1 MDKDMRAEITAIW
14 EKLNSLSKQLSDFS
28 EMLNEQRKKET
39 SENQDAIFDLAG
51 MVDENSDAILEL
63 AESLEGGE

>member
-14 EKLNSLSKQLSDFS
+14 DKLNSLSKQLSDFS
-28 EMLNEQRKKET
+28 EILNAQRKAET
-39 SENQDAIFDLAG
+39 SENQDAIFDIAT